1 MKNLVNRVQLIGH
14 LGQDVETIETS
25 TGIKLAKAT
34 LATSSSYY
42 NKKGERVDNTAWHR
56 LTAWGKTAELMSSL
70 GTKGNKLAISGKIS
84 NNSYDDKNGVKH
96 YTTEIVV
103 DEFMVLTP
111 KPKTP
116 F

>member
-25 TGIKLAKAT
+25 TGVKLAKAT

-42 NKKGERVDNTAWHR
+42 NKQGERVDNTDWHK
-56 LTAWGKTAELMSSL
+56 LTAWGKTAELLTSL
-70 GTKGNKLAISGKIS
+70 GTKGNKMAISGKIS
-84 NNSYDDKNGVKH
+84 NNSYEDKDGVKR
-96 YTTEIVV
+96 YSTEIVV
-103 DEFMVLTP
+103 DEFMILTP